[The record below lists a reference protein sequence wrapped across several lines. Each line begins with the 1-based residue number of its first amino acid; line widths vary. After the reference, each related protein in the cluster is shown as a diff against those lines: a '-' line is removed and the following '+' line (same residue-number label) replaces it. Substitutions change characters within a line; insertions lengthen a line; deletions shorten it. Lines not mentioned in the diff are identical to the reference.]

1 MLIQKDFVIIT
12 NFEKKKQ
19 LTKALLD
26 RAVTRVLEIKRSQ
39 STMCTLPQPW
49 EWFEIQPYVSDTH
62 ASRTM
67 SMVRAGNAQL
77 GNRYKNRYGYQYEH
91 CPHCILNGITK
102 KLKES
107 HVILSCPSVEME
119 RRKMRVTNY
128 IIKLK
133 SQGKTTNQE
142 ILRSYLGG
150 DGANPEILLYK
161 GKCRSK
167 IIETWLCR
175 NHE

>member
-1 MLIQKDFVIIT
+1 
-12 NFEKKKQ
+12 
-19 LTKALLD
+19 
-26 RAVTRVLEIKRSQ
+26 
-39 STMCTLPQPW
+39 
-49 EWFEIQPYVSDTH
+49 
-62 ASRTM
+62 M

-77 GNRYKNRYGYQYEH
+77 ENRYKNRYGYQYDH

-107 HVILSCPSVEME
+107 HVILSCPSVDME

-133 SQGKTTNQE
+133 SHGKTTNQE

-150 DGANPEILLYK
+150 DGANTEILLHR
-161 GKCRSK
+161 GKCMSK
-167 IIETWLCR
+167 IIETWICR
-175 NHE
+175 NHEQHAGVRHEMAMFMEWYVACRECGKFRLKVKGY